1 MSAVNPPSEG
11 SRVIIIF
18 AAAALVYAIT
28 LFGFYGGAASHTS
41 ASWIG
46 RLGSIGVLAGVLM
59 HRRRFT
65 FLRCDQSDARF
76 PLLARL
82 LMLAGMAAIVAGFA
96 MSTVGW

>member
-1 MSAVNPPSEG
+1 MSAVKPPSEG
-11 SRVIIIF
+11 SRVIIVF

-46 RLGSIGVLAGVLM
+46 RLGSVSVLAGVM
-59 HRRRFT
+59 MDQSRFT
-65 FLRCDQSDARF
+65 FIRCDQPDARF